1 MESTI
6 TPKVRLVTV
15 GSEDD
20 GQRIDNYLTREL
32 KGVPKSLIYRVIR
45 KGEVRINKGRVQAS
59 YRLKPGDVIR
69 IPPVRVS
76 EGEVKL
82 APSESVKLLIGN
94 QIIYEDKYVLVINKP
109 SGIAVHGGS
118 GIQYGVIEA
127 LRALFPK
134 LQNLELV
141 HRLDRDTSGCLMIA
155 KKRSALR
162 HLHEQIREKTMEKQ
176 YLALVRGQCNVTRLS
191 VVTGLQKNTVKS
203 GERIVRVQEDGKLSE
218 SIFNTEKAFGLATL
232 VNVQAITGRTHQ
244 IRVHAAHI
252 EHPIAGDEKYGDEQ
266 FNREM
271 RNYGLKRLFLHA
283 RHISFSLPD
292 SDEIIRITAPLTED
306 LQSVMRRLEKTGTVG
321 NV

>member
-15 GSEDD
+15 GPEDD
-20 GQRIDNYLTREL
+20 DQRIDNYLTREL

-76 EGEVKL
+76 EGEIKL
-82 APSESVKLLIGN
+82 APSESVKSLIGK

-127 LRALFPK
+127 LRVLFPK

-141 HRLDRDTSGCLMIA
+141 HRLDRDTSGCLLIA

-162 HLHEQIREKTMEKQ
+162 HLHEQIRGKTMEKQ
-176 YLALVRGQCNVTRLS
+176 YLALVRGQCNVAQLS

-203 GERIVRVQEDGKLSE
+203 GERIVRVQDDGKLSE
-218 SIFNTEKAFGLATL
+218 SIFTAEKAFGLATL

-271 RNYGLKRLFLHA
+271 RSYGLKRLFLHA
-283 RHISFSLPD
+283 RHIAFLLPD

-306 LQSVMRRLEKTGTVG
+306 LQRVLQRLEKTGTAG